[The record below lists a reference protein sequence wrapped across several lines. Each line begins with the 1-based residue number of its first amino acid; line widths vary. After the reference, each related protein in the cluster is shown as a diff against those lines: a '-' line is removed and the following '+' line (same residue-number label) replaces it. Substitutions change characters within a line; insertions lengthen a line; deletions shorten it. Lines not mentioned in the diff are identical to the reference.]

1 MLYPFRQGVLHPE
14 LDYAPLF
21 YELNVI
27 FNDYR
32 NQINN
37 RILANKRKA
46 EKLNGEP
53 SVSTEMMTTT
63 PTTTET
69 AEPEA
74 TMLPLS
80 VDEENKNGGLETSEE
95 VDKKKAAALSSKTM
109 QLPLDDNNEA
119 LEK

>member
-1 MLYPFRQGVLHPE
+1 M
-14 LDYAPLF
+14 
-21 YELNVI
+21 
-27 FNDYR
+27 
-32 NQINN
+32 
-37 RILANKRKA
+37 ANKRKA

-53 SVSTEMMTTT
+53 EVSTEMMT
-63 PTTTET
+63 TTTET

-80 VDEENKNGGLETSEE
+80 VDEENTNGGFETPEE

>member
-1 MLYPFRQGVLHPE
+1 M
-14 LDYAPLF
+14 
-21 YELNVI
+21 
-27 FNDYR
+27 
-32 NQINN
+32 
-37 RILANKRKA
+37 ANKRKA

-53 SVSTEMMTTT
+53 EVSTEMMT
-63 PTTTET
+63 TTTET

-119 LEK
+119 SEK